1 VGDALFGGSDLVI
14 HRGTEFLSPAYYLS
28 LGFAVP
34 AAVGA
39 QMANP
44 GLRPIVLVG
53 DGAFQMTGMEI
64 STIARYRLNP
74 VIIVINNRGYGTERP
89 MLDGP
94 FNDLQLW
101 QYSAIPGLV
110 GGNGRGFD
118 VHTEDQLDEA
128 LAAAWKHEGYSILDV
143 QIEPGDTSPA
153 LQRLGSSLAKKVRQ

>member
-1 VGDALFGGSDLVI
+1 
-14 HRGTEFLSPAYYLS
+14 
-28 LGFAVP
+28 
-34 AAVGA
+34 
-39 QMANP
+39 MANP

-74 VIIVINNRGYGTERP
+74 VVIVINNRGYGTERP

-110 GGNGRGFD
+110 GGNGKGFD
-118 VHTEDQLDEA
+118 VQTEDQLDEA

-143 QIEPGDTSPA
+143 KIESGDISPA
-153 LQRLGSSLAKKVRQ
+153 LQRLGIRLAKKVRKQ